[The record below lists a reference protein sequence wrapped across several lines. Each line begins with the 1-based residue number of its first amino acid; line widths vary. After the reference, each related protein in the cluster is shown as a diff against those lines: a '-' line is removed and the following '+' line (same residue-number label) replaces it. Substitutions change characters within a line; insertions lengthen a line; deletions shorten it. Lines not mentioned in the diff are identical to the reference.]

1 VKGDFSRSTFRP
13 HKHYRNV
20 RLQQGR
26 VQLDADWNE
35 QADIQAHRDQTATRD
50 MVGPTGAPVH
60 EAGFAL
66 SVRNNELWIG
76 AGRYYVD
83 GLLCENEGDV
93 DFEGQA
99 DLPGARLP
107 ADPSGTYLSYID
119 AWKRHITAVEDPSLR
134 EVALGGPDTTTRE
147 KMVWQV
153 KLQPVVD
160 NTEIRTFSSPDW
172 APRNT
177 KSTGLLSARAKPG
190 ADSDGS
196 ASPGAGYRRL
206 ENQLYRVEIH
216 EGGEPVGAPR
226 SGALTAVQ
234 DIAGAEVQVV
244 NDGRRWQAGE
254 MVELFGGADS
264 TAPSTLARIV
274 AIDERPPSG
283 TSASLRAVDFRD
295 PDRPSAVGDDATILA
310 SEDGGANWALQKP
323 PEGVSANFHGV
334 YFSGRNG
341 FAVGADATILA
352 TTDGGAN
359 WVQQDPPEGMTA
371 SLRAIFFSDPNRPRA
386 VGDDATILASEDGGA
401 NWVEQRP
408 PEGVSANLHGVY
420 FSGRNGFAV
429 GDDAT
434 ILATTDGGASWVE
447 QPPEGVSAN
456 LHGVYFSGSNAW
468 AVGDDA
474 TILATRDGGANWAE
488 QEPPQG
494 VTHNLRAVH
503 LVYSLVDSQ
512 SPPRGWAVGDGA
524 TILATTD
531 GGANW
536 AKQPPPLGVNVNLYG
551 VRFSSSSGFA
561 VGDDAT
567 ILASKDDGTTWTQQT
582 TQVLTLDKD
591 ISEIEPQPTLLR
603 RVATFKFSRDNGTV
617 LTRLEEIN
625 GDVITV
631 SNPGRDA
638 TLGFVDGGWV
648 ELSDEERV
656 LRGEPGILVQVAS
669 VEGNDLT
676 VDRWPDDTPLTRI
689 DFGTLPTVRRW
700 DSERAIPVTTRSW
713 LDLENGIEIQF
724 AIDAQDNVVQG
735 EVADEF
741 HTGDYWTIPARG
753 LIGDVE
759 WPQGDPGSQNST
771 QPIFEARHGIEHHY
785 CPLSLLELKDRT
797 WSLVSDY
804 RKLFPPVTE
813 LTGSGIRV
821 AGVFLESTG
830 QALGPELAVADL
842 ASGIRLVCETNIDLS
857 LVNGKRLCSVTL
869 DMPFPSNDQDRQ
881 IWGVNVVGVSS
892 LTLSTD
898 EESPDGK
905 TILWKPSSNTRS
917 WLEGILPR
925 TMRTRFQQDRMLA
938 HLTLRGSTFETWFS
952 LVFERVTET
961 KIGFIPNLE
970 PADGRGYPFAGERV
984 KGSLTQALS
993 FAIDRKSLSEA
1004 LPPGY
1009 SVDETLDFD
1018 PDQAK
1023 TLISLLRRDPKFDP
1037 RWLVLIQRRLF
1048 EDEERLFSLTNLLLG
1063 MLLKAGIEPIGG
1075 YHEVGDVGDTDNEK
1089 GVEDVRSYLSRF
1101 DFAPLVVIGD
1111 ETFAENLST
1120 EMPQQFNGD
1129 LLIYF

>member
-50 MVGPTGAPVH
+50 MVGPTGAPLH

-99 DLPGARLP
+99 DLPGALLP
-107 ADPSGTYLSYID
+107 ADPPGTYLAYVD

-160 NTEIRTFSSPDW
+160 NAEIRNVSSPDW

-274 AIDERPPSG
+274 AIDERPQSG

-323 PEGVSANFHGV
+323 PEG
-334 YFSGRNG
+334 
-341 FAVGADATILA
+341 I
-352 TTDGGAN
+352 
-359 WVQQDPPEGMTA
+359 
-371 SLRAIFFSDPNRPRA
+371 
-386 VGDDATILASEDGGA
+386 
-401 NWVEQRP
+401 
-408 PEGVSANLHGVY
+408 
-420 FSGRNGFAV
+420 
-429 GDDAT
+429 
-434 ILATTDGGASWVE
+434 
-447 QPPEGVSAN
+447 SAN

-474 TILATRDGGANWAE
+474 TILATTDGGASWVE
-488 QEPPQG
+488 QQPPEGISANLHG
-494 VTHNLRAVH
+494 VYFSGSNA
-503 LVYSLVDSQ
+503 
-512 SPPRGWAVGDGA
+512 WAVGDDA

-536 AKQPPPLGVNVNLYG
+536 AEQQPPQGVTNNLRALHLVYSLVDSKSPPRGWTVGDGATILATTDGRANWAKQQPPRGVNANLYG
-551 VRFSSSSGFA
+551 VRFSGSNGFA

-591 ISEIEPQPTLLR
+591 VSEIEPQPTLLR

-656 LRGEPGILVQVAS
+656 LRGEPGILVQLAT

-700 DSERAIPVTTRSW
+700 DSERAIPVTTGSW
-713 LDLENGIEIQF
+713 LDLENRVEIRF
-724 AIDAQDNVVQG
+724 AIDAQDNVGQG
-735 EVADEF
+735 EVAEEF

-753 LIGDVE
+753 LTGDVE
-759 WPQGDPGSQNST
+759 WPQGDPGSQTSA
-771 QPIFEARHGIEHHY
+771 QPIFEPRYGIEHHY

-830 QALGPELAVADL
+830 QALRPELAVADL
-842 ASGIRLVCETNIDLS
+842 ASGIRLVCETNIEPNL
-857 LVNGKRLCSVTL
+857 LNGKRLCSVTL
-869 DMPFPSNDQDRQ
+869 DMPFPSNGQV
-881 IWGVNVVGVSS
+881 IGVNP

-898 EESPDGK
+898 EGFPDPK
-905 TILWKPSSNTRS
+905 TILWKPSSGTRTWLVNT
-917 WLEGILPR
+917 LPEV
-925 TMRTRFQQDRMLA
+925 MRRFNQDRMLA

-952 LVFERVTET
+952 LVFERVTEK

-970 PADGRGYPFAGERV
+970 PADGRGYPFADERV

-993 FAIDRKSLSEA
+993 LAIDRKSLSEA

-1023 TLISLLRRDPKFDP
+1023 TLISLLRRDLKFDP

-1111 ETFAENLST
+1111 ETFAEDLST
-1120 EMPQQFNGD
+1120 ELPQQFNGD

>member
-50 MVGPTGAPVH
+50 MVGPTGAPLH

-99 DLPGARLP
+99 DLPGALLP
-107 ADPSGTYLSYID
+107 ADPPGTYLAYVD

-160 NTEIRTFSSPDW
+160 NAEIRNVSSPDW

-274 AIDERPPSG
+274 AIDERPQSG

-323 PEGVSANFHGV
+323 PEG
-334 YFSGRNG
+334 
-341 FAVGADATILA
+341 I
-352 TTDGGAN
+352 
-359 WVQQDPPEGMTA
+359 
-371 SLRAIFFSDPNRPRA
+371 
-386 VGDDATILASEDGGA
+386 
-401 NWVEQRP
+401 
-408 PEGVSANLHGVY
+408 
-420 FSGRNGFAV
+420 
-429 GDDAT
+429 
-434 ILATTDGGASWVE
+434 
-447 QPPEGVSAN
+447 SAN

-474 TILATRDGGANWAE
+474 TILATTDGGANWAE
-488 QEPPQG
+488 QQPPQG
-494 VTHNLRAVH
+494 VTNNLRALH
-503 LVYSLVDSQ
+503 LVYSLVDSK
-512 SPPRGWAVGDGA
+512 SPPRGWTVGDGA

-531 GGANW
+531 GRANW
-536 AKQPPPLGVNVNLYG
+536 AKQQPPRGVNANLYG
-551 VRFSSSSGFA
+551 VRFSGSNGFA

-591 ISEIEPQPTLLR
+591 VSEIEPQPTLLR

-656 LRGEPGILVQVAS
+656 LRGEPGILVQLAT

-700 DSERAIPVTTRSW
+700 DSERAIPVTTGSW
-713 LDLENGIEIQF
+713 LDLENRVEIRF
-724 AIDAQDNVVQG
+724 AIDAQDNVGQG
-735 EVADEF
+735 EVAEEF

-753 LIGDVE
+753 LTGDVE
-759 WPQGDPGSQNST
+759 WPQGDPGSQTSA
-771 QPIFEARHGIEHHY
+771 QPIFEPRYGIEHHY

-830 QALGPELAVADL
+830 QALRPELAVADL
-842 ASGIRLVCETNIDLS
+842 ASGIRLVCETNIEPNL
-857 LVNGKRLCSVTL
+857 LNGKRLCSVTL
-869 DMPFPSNDQDRQ
+869 DMPFPSNGQV
-881 IWGVNVVGVSS
+881 IGVNP

-898 EESPDGK
+898 EGFPDPK
-905 TILWKPSSNTRS
+905 TILWKPSSGTRTWLVNT
-917 WLEGILPR
+917 LPEV
-925 TMRTRFQQDRMLA
+925 MRRFNQDRMLA

-952 LVFERVTET
+952 LVFERVTEK

-970 PADGRGYPFAGERV
+970 PADGRGYPFADERV

-993 FAIDRKSLSEA
+993 LAIDRKSLSEA

-1023 TLISLLRRDPKFDP
+1023 TLISLLRRDLKFDP

-1111 ETFAENLST
+1111 ETFAEDLST
-1120 EMPQQFNGD
+1120 ELPQQFNGD